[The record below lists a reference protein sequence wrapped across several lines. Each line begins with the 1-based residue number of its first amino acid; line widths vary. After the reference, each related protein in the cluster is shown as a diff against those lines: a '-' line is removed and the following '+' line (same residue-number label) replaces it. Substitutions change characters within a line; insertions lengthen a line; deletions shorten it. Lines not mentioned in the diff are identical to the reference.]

1 MLDLK
6 KPAAR
11 AEWIYGQPMAPCP
24 ACGSYNMKPQMPV
37 KIGLAGDDTA
47 MQAFGKLARAM
58 KSGPVVLEGFRPET
72 KHKGY
77 GFWHLISE
85 APDQRNRNEDDRIP
99 DLRRCERVR
108 WVAWCIQNAGT
119 PGFSWWENERK
130 GQTHVVIWAEEHDY
144 AVMLGKRNTAEG
156 VRFYL
161 LKTAYCLRSHNVRRF
176 AKERDVYWA
185 SKKD

>member
-1 MLDLK
+1 MPPPLMLFSGYSHWADYED
-6 KPAAR
+6 A
-11 AEWIYGQPMAPCP
+11 IYAVYLQTVAHAQLTFLGA
-24 ACGSYNMKPQMPV
+24 PV
-37 KIGLAGDDTA
+37 KVRFIPT
-47 MQAFGKLARAM
+47 
-58 KSGPVVLEGFRPET
+58 T

-85 APDQRNRNEDDRIP
+85 APEQDHRNEDDRIP
-99 DLRRCERVR
+99 DMRRCERVR

-176 AKERDVYWA
+176 AKERDAYWA